1 MKVFIHED
9 IVLTYFITA
18 LLSFNYISFIFYSFL
33 TLIKIERRKE
43 RYNLIENEMFLYLWI
58 LYNLF
63 MEDMFYIDY
72 SLFLFLK
79 HVIKTLFLLYILNYL

>member
-43 RYNLIENEMFLYLWI
+43 RYNLIENEMFLYL
-58 LYNLF
+58 
-63 MEDMFYIDY
+63 
-72 SLFLFLK
+72 
-79 HVIKTLFLLYILNYL
+79 